1 MATYEDEYLEL
12 YNTAKAAEAEVACKC
27 PEHDRP
33 YPNDLCAVNCA
44 THRAA
49 LAASD
54 AIAAQFGRDVITLQK
69 RNPSTVLNPEF

>member
-1 MATYEDEYLEL
+1 MATYEEEYLEL
-12 YNTAKAAEAEVACKC
+12 YNAAKSAEAEAACAC

-33 YPNDLCAVNCA
+33 YPNDLCAKNCP

-49 LAASD
+49 GIVQD
-54 AIAAQFGRDVITLQK
+54 AISAKFGRDVIALQQ